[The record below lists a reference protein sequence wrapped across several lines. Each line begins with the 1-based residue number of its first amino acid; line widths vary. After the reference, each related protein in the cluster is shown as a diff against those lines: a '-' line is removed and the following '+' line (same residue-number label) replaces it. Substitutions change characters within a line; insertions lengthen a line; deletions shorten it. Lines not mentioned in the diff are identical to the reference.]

1 MHYYVQGSISDDYG
15 FTKMLAIYR
24 LQRNDSTIKGKIPIG
39 ISKND
44 LIQNFNFDI
53 DFSFLDL
60 KPSDIVY
67 FYLEVYDND
76 AISGP
81 KATKSREFEVK
92 IPTKEE
98 LQIEQSKQIQVA
110 NTKFA
115 EMQKKIK

>member
-1 MHYYVQGSISDDYG
+1 MILVFRSQTFWYS
-15 FTKMLAIYR
+15 L
-24 LQRNDSTIKGKIPIG
+24 
-39 ISKND
+39 
-44 LIQNFNFDI
+44 
-53 DFSFLDL
+53 
-60 KPSDIVY
+60 

-115 EMQKKIK
+115 EMQKLNNIRNELQQLENQWKLDRKFNYEQKQNGKI